1 VTLTAAQA
9 DNTEIRKRRRAGA
22 ADWVMRILLSAMHD
36 GRCETARAASVLLV
50 FPDPIGP
57 YGTLSAHG
65 FE

>member
-1 VTLTAAQA
+1 
-9 DNTEIRKRRRAGA
+9 
-22 ADWVMRILLSAMHD
+22 MRILLSAMHD